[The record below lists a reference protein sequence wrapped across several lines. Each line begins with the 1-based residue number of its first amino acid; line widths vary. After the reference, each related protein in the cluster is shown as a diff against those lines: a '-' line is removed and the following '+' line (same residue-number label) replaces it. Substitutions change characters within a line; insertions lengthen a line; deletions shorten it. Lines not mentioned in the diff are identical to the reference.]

1 MKIVFNPL
9 AFTVEQNN
17 AFIAKGC
24 EPGWLVSVEDD
35 AREALAALPPH
46 IRAAAEGSTK
56 RLMPETEE
64 PPALAR
70 LRELRDLP
78 ARIPELRRQAVEELL
93 AQGWSRQ
100 QIATELGISRQSV
113 YEWGK

>member
-1 MKIVFNPL
+1 MGRFQVNPDPL
-9 AFTVEQNN
+9 AQ
-17 AFIAKGC
+17 
-24 EPGWLVSVEDD
+24 
-35 AREALAALPPH
+35 
-46 IRAAAEGSTK
+46 
-56 RLMPETEE
+56 
-64 PPALAR
+64 

-78 ARIPELRRQAVEELL
+78 ARIPELRRQAVAELL